1 MELSCSGDRLLGY
14 FEQNQSVYSMG
25 NLTFSFLL
33 FQINNSL
40 IYSSHTLFM
49 ANATLIK
56 LIDEGH
62 AINVNLSGMLF
73 KLMYLQNLSSKL
85 KAEHFYFS
93 RLHLNSFTTTK
104 FLSANFQKNLSPS
117 YIILRIQRLE
127 GKQCRTR

>member
-14 FEQNQSVYSMG
+14 FEQNQSVHSMG
-25 NLTFSFLL
+25 NLTLSFLL

-85 KAEHFYFS
+85 KTEHFYFS
-93 RLHLNSFTTTK
+93 
-104 FLSANFQKNLSPS
+104 
-117 YIILRIQRLE
+117 
-127 GKQCRTR
+127 